1 MAPAIIVM
9 VIFFI
14 LPIIYV
20 LVVSCLKWNGISA
33 PQAVGVENF
42 VKLLKNSTFQ
52 RSLKNNVI
60 WALVAGFIQ
69 VPLAMVMAI
78 ILSRKPRGWKFSSCR
93 QSVDS
98 LRGKNGNFRKSSHF
112 CTDCTAKG
120 DYRPLSRSPHASP
133 TCSVWVCLQSE
144 FFRTVYFFPQVISG
158 IALATLWRAIYNAEH
173 GMLNGLLSA
182 VGLDRLATDWL
193 GNSSTAFPAVLI
205 YWVFYVG
212 YYMVI
217 MMADITT
224 IDTSYYE
231 AATID
236 GATDFQQAIHITIP
250 LIKKTSLLT
259 CVTLASVMGLRQFEQ
274 VYMLTNGGP
283 NHRTSTMVLYM
294 YERLQSESYG
304 LASATAVILIVVGV
318 IFIVCIRRLFNGRS
332 ETAALRKKAR
342 RAVR

>member
-1 MAPAIIVM
+1 MAPALVVM
-9 VIFFI
+9 VLFFVI
-14 LPIIYV
+14 PVIYV
-20 LVVSCLKWNGISA
+20 VAVSFLKWNGISEPA
-33 PQAVGVENF
+33 FNNVKNF
-42 VKLLKNSTFQ
+42 SLLLKDKSFS
-52 RSLKNNVI
+52 RSVINNVI

-78 ILSRKPRGWKFSSCR
+78 ILSRKPKGWK
-93 QSVDS
+93 
-98 LRGKNGNFRKSSHF
+98 
-112 CTDCTAKG
+112 
-120 DYRPLSRSPHASP
+120 
-133 TCSVWVCLQSE
+133 

-173 GMLNGLLSA
+173 GMLNGLLRA
-182 VGLDRLATDWL
+182 IGLGGLAKDWL
-193 GNSSTAFPAVLI
+193 GTIQTAFPAVLI

-236 GATDFQQAIHITIP
+236 GATDFQQAIYITIP

-274 VYMLTNGGP
+274 VYMLTNGQP
-283 NHRTSTMVLYM
+283 ANTTSTIVLYM
-294 YERLQSESYG
+294 YKKMQNANYG
-304 LASATAVILIVVGV
+304 IASASAVILIIVGV
-318 IFIVCIRRLFNGRS
+318 IFIVCIRKLFEGRS
-332 ETAALRKKAR
+332 ETAAAAKKVR
-342 RAVR
+342 RVRG

>member
-1 MAPAIIVM
+1 MKLERSDRGPLVAFMLPAIVM
-9 VIFFI
+9 MLVFFVIPV
-14 LPIIYV
+14 LYV
-20 LVVSCLKWNGISA
+20 VVVSFLKWNGISA
-33 PQAVGVENF
+33 PTFRAFKNF
-42 VKLLKNSTFQ
+42 ALLFKDKAFS
-52 RSLKNNVI
+52 RSVLNNVI

-78 ILSRKPRGWKFSSCR
+78 ILSRKPKGWK
-93 QSVDS
+93 
-98 LRGKNGNFRKSSHF
+98 
-112 CTDCTAKG
+112 
-120 DYRPLSRSPHASP
+120 
-133 TCSVWVCLQSE
+133 

-158 IALATLWRAIYNAEH
+158 IALATLWRAIYRADT
-173 GMLNGLLSA
+173 GLLNGLLRA
-182 VGLDRLATDWL
+182 IGQGDLAKDWL
-193 GNSSTAFPAVLI
+193 GTTATAFPAVLI

-236 GATDFQQAIHITIP
+236 GATDFQQAIYITIP

-283 NHRTSTMVLYM
+283 ANTTSTIVLYM
-294 YERLQSESYG
+294 YKKMQDANYG
-304 LASATAVILIVVGV
+304 MAGASAVILIVVGV
-318 IFIVCIRRLFNGRS
+318 VFIVCIRKLFEGRS
-332 ETAALRKKAR
+332 EHAQMLKKAR
-342 RAVR
+342 RGIQ

>member
-1 MAPAIIVM
+1 MGPAIVLM
-9 VIFFI
+9 LVFFVI
-14 LPIIYV
+14 PVIYV
-20 LVVSCLKWNGISA
+20 VVVSFFKWNGITA
-33 PQAVGVENF
+33 MEFRNF
-42 VKLLKNSTFQ
+42 RNYALLFNDKAFT
-52 RSLKNNVI
+52 RSVINNVI

-78 ILSRKPRGWKFSSCR
+78 ILSRKPKGWK
-93 QSVDS
+93 
-98 LRGKNGNFRKSSHF
+98 
-112 CTDCTAKG
+112 
-120 DYRPLSRSPHASP
+120 
-133 TCSVWVCLQSE
+133 

-158 IALATLWRAIYNAEH
+158 IALATLWRAIYSAD
-173 GMLNGLLSA
+173 NGLLNGILTA
-182 VGLDRLATDWL
+182 VGRGDLAKDWL
-193 GNSSTAFPAVLI
+193 GTISTAFPAVLI

-236 GATDFQQAIHITIP
+236 GATDFQQAIYITIP

-283 NHRTSTMVLYM
+283 ANTTSTIVLYM
-294 YERLQSESYG
+294 YKKLQDSNYG
-304 LASATAVILIVVGV
+304 MASASAVILIIVGV
-318 IFIVCIRRLFNGRS
+318 LFIICIRKLFEGRS
-332 ETAALRKKAR
+332 EQSQQLRKQR
-342 RAVR
+342 RAGK

>member
-78 ILSRKPRGWKFSSCR
+78 ILSRKPRGWKF
-93 QSVDS
+93 
-98 LRGKNGNFRKSSHF
+98 
-112 CTDCTAKG
+112 
-120 DYRPLSRSPHASP
+120 
-133 TCSVWVCLQSE
+133 
-144 FFRTVYFFPQVISG
+144 FRTVYFFPQVISG

-173 GMLNGLLSA
+173 GMLNGMLSA

>member
-1 MAPAIIVM
+1 MAPAIAVM

-14 LPIIYV
+14 IPVIYV
-20 LVVSCLKWNGISA
+20 IVVSTLKWDGISA
-33 PQAVGVENF
+33 PSVVGVENF
-42 VKLLKNSTFQ
+42 VKLLGNSTFQ
-52 RSLKNNVI
+52 RSLKNNII
-60 WALVAGFIQ
+60 WAFSAGFIQ

-78 ILSRKPRGWKFSSCR
+78 ILSRKPKGWK
-93 QSVDS
+93 
-98 LRGKNGNFRKSSHF
+98 
-112 CTDCTAKG
+112 
-120 DYRPLSRSPHASP
+120 
-133 TCSVWVCLQSE
+133 

-158 IALATLWRAIYNAEH
+158 IALATLWRAIYNADH
-173 GMLNGLLSA
+173 GMLNGLLDA
-182 VGLDRLATDWL
+182 IGLSHLATDWL
-193 GNSSTAFPAVLI
+193 GNKDTALPAVLI
-205 YWVFYVG
+205 YWIFYVG

-236 GATDFQQAIHITIP
+236 GASDFQQAIYITIP

-294 YERLQSESYG
+294 YERLQSSSYG
-304 LASATAVILIVVGV
+304 IASATAVILIIVGV
-318 IFIVCIRRLFNGRS
+318 IFIVCIRKIFEGRN
-332 ETAALRKKAR
+332 EEAAALKKAR
-342 RAVR
+342 RAGK

>member
-1 MAPAIIVM
+1 MAPAITVM

-14 LPIIYV
+14 IPIIYV

-78 ILSRKPRGWKFSSCR
+78 ILSRKPKGWK
-93 QSVDS
+93 
-98 LRGKNGNFRKSSHF
+98 
-112 CTDCTAKG
+112 
-120 DYRPLSRSPHASP
+120 
-133 TCSVWVCLQSE
+133 

-173 GMLNGLLSA
+173 GMLNGMLSA

>member
-1 MAPAIIVM
+1 MKLERSDRGPLLAFLGPAIVLM
-9 VIFFI
+9 VVFFVI
-14 LPIIYV
+14 PVIYV
-20 LVVSCLKWNGISA
+20 LVLSFMKWNGIAA
-33 PQAVGVENF
+33 PVFRDIRNYT
-42 VKLLKNSTFQ
+42 LLFKDKAFI
-52 RSLKNNVI
+52 RSVQNNII

-78 ILSRKPRGWKFSSCR
+78 ILSRKPKGWK
-93 QSVDS
+93 
-98 LRGKNGNFRKSSHF
+98 
-112 CTDCTAKG
+112 
-120 DYRPLSRSPHASP
+120 
-133 TCSVWVCLQSE
+133 

-158 IALATLWRAIYNAEH
+158 IALAMLWRAIYNAET
-173 GMLNGLLSA
+173 GLLNGILRGI
-182 VGLDRLATDWL
+182 GLGHLTGDWL
-193 GNSSTAFPAVLI
+193 GQIKTAFPAVLI

-236 GATDFQQAIHITIP
+236 GATDFQQAIYITIP

-283 NHRTSTMVLYM
+283 ANTTSTIVLYM
-294 YERLQSESYG
+294 YKKLQDSNYG
-304 LASATAVILIVVGV
+304 IASASAVILIVVGV
-318 IFIVCIRRLFNGRS
+318 VFIVCLRKLFEGRS
-332 ETAALRKKAR
+332 EEAAMVKKAR
-342 RAVR
+342 RAMR